1 MENKASLV
9 FTGDIGFDRY
19 MDGKWEDEELL
30 SLDILDYL
38 NSADH
43 VVANVEGALVEQK
56 TNQSNSG
63 VAQLLHTMNPK
74 AIKVLRKMRADI
86 WNIANNHIMDAGEAG
101 KQSPPG

>member
-38 NSADH
+38 NRI
-43 VVANVEGALVEQK
+43 LCLWF
-56 TNQSNSG
+56 
-63 VAQLLHTMNPK
+63 LLY
-74 AIKVLRKMRADI
+74 
-86 WNIANNHIMDAGEAG
+86 
-101 KQSPPG
+101 